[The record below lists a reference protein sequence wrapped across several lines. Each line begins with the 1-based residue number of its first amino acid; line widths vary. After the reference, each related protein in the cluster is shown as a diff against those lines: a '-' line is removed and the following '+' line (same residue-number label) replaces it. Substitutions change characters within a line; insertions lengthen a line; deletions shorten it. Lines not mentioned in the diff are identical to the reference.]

1 MNITITISDTEL
13 SANDKALIKD
23 CLALTTNPELATA
36 LTKICKTSFLEY
48 CKMFK
53 EKGIPTR
60 ADEVMQERLFFLL
73 NNYYMDRL
81 PSENEIS
88 TIFQLTPSQSRTLLR
103 NTKSRYRTKISIF
116 INNSL
121 KTILQSAAM
130 NDETSRY
137 EFVCLSSVMIEELNL
152 IISQKGPTLE
162 QINKIKG
169 KSSKYE
175 CAEDTYD
182 LLKAELGLL

>member
-1 MNITITISDTEL
+1 MNITINIPDAEL
-13 SANDKALIKD
+13 SAGDKNLIKE
-23 CLALTTNPELATA
+23 CLSLSSNPELTAA
-36 LTKICKTSFLEY
+36 LTKICKTAFLEY

-73 NNYYMDRL
+73 NHYYMDRL

-103 NTKSRYRTKISIF
+103 NTKSRYRTKITGF
-116 INNSL
+116 ITNSL
-121 KTILQSAAM
+121 KAIIQPATKNNE
-130 NDETSRY
+130 NDKY
-137 EFVCLSSVMIEELNL
+137 EFVCLSTVMIEELNL
-152 IISQKGPTLE
+152 IISQKGPALE

-175 CAEDTYD
+175 CSEDTYD
-182 LLKAELGLL
+182 LLKAELGIQ